1 MTRMIALVRGIN
13 VGAGTRIRMDAL
25 RRLFEDAGFT
35 GVETY
40 IQSGNV
46 LFSTDAPE
54 SSVRDTISRILLEGA
69 QIKTTAVL
77 RSAEEL
83 AAILSNCPFSSEE
96 IEAAQRDNT
105 EGESFY
111 IYLLPQAPTPEMLQ
125 KLAALPQESDR
136 FTLVG
141 RDVYLLLRQSVRN
154 SKLAIKIQKVF
165 PEATARNWNT
175 IRQLHQLSN
184 S

>member
-1 MTRMIALVRGIN
+1 MTRMIALLRGIN
-13 VGAGTRIRMDAL
+13 VGTGNRIRMDAL
-25 RRLFEDAGFT
+25 RKLFQEAGFS

-54 SSVRDTISRILLEGA
+54 VAVRDTIVRVLLEGA
-69 QIKTTAVL
+69 QIKTTVAW
-77 RSAEEL
+77 RSAEAL
-83 AAILSNCPFSSEE
+83 AAIVLNCPFSNEE
-96 IEAAQRDNT
+96 IASAQHDNV

-111 IYLLPQAPTPEMLQ
+111 VYLLPQAPAPETLPT
-125 KLAALPQESDR
+125 LASLPQGPDR
-136 FTLVG
+136 FVIIG

-154 SKLAIKIQKVF
+154 SKLAIKLQKTF

-175 IRQLHQLSN
+175 ITQLYQHSN
-184 S
+184 Q

>member
-1 MTRMIALVRGIN
+1 MTRMIAPLRGIN
-13 VGAGTRIRMDAL
+13 VGAGNRIRMDAL
-25 RRLFEDAGFT
+25 RRLFEDAGFS

-46 LFSTDAPE
+46 LFSTDTPE
-54 SSVRDTISRILLEGA
+54 DEVRDTISRILLEGA
-69 QIKTTAVL
+69 EIKTTAVL

-83 AAILSNCPFSSEE
+83 AATLSNCPFSSEE
-96 IEAAQRDNT
+96 IEAAQRDNA

-111 IYLLPQAPTPEMLQ
+111 VYLLPQAPAPETLQ
-125 KLAALPQESDR
+125 KLASLPQESDR
-136 FTLVG
+136 FAIVD

-154 SKLAIKIQKVF
+154 SKLALKLQKLL

-175 IRQLHQLSN
+175 IRQLHRLSN

>member
-1 MTRMIALVRGIN
+1 MTRMIAPLRGIN
-13 VGAGTRIRMDAL
+13 VGAGNRIRMDAL
-25 RRLFEDAGFT
+25 RRLFEDAGFS

-46 LFSTDAPE
+46 LFSTDEPE
-54 SSVRDTISRILLEGA
+54 TSVRDTISRILLEGA
-69 QIKTTAVL
+69 EIKTTAVL

-83 AAILSNCPFSSEE
+83 DAILTNCPFSSEE

-111 IYLLPQAPTPEMLQ
+111 VYLLPQAPAPETLQ
-125 KLAALPQESDR
+125 KLASLPQESDR
-136 FTLVG
+136 FAIVD

-154 SKLAIKIQKVF
+154 SKLALKLQKLL

-175 IRQLHQLSN
+175 IRQLHRLSN

>member
-1 MTRMIALVRGIN
+1 MTRMIALLRGIN

-25 RRLFEDAGFT
+25 RRLFEEPGFS

-46 LFSTDAPE
+46 LFTTDAPE
-54 SSVRDTISRILLEGA
+54 DDVRDTIVRILLEGA
-69 QIKTTAVL
+69 GIKTTAVL

-83 AAILSNCPFSSEE
+83 TATLSNCPFSSEE
-96 IEAAQRDNT
+96 IEAAQRDNA

-111 IYLLPQAPTPEMLQ
+111 VYLLPQAPAPETLQ

-136 FTLVG
+136 FFVVG

-154 SKLAIKIQKVF
+154 SKLALKLQKLL

-175 IRQLHQLSN
+175 IRQLHRLSN

>member
-1 MTRMIALVRGIN
+1 MTRMFALLRGIN
-13 VGAGTRIRMDAL
+13 VGAGNRIRMDAL
-25 RRLFEDAGFT
+25 RCLFEDAGFS

-54 SSVRDTISRILLEGA
+54 ASLRDTISRILLEGA

-77 RSAEEL
+77 RSSYEL

-96 IEAAQRDNT
+96 IEAAQRDNA

-111 IYLLPQAPTPEMLQ
+111 VYLLPQAPAPEILRQ
-125 KLAALPQESDR
+125 LADLPQESDR
-136 FTLVG
+136 FAIVG
-141 RDVYLLLRQSVRN
+141 RDVYLLLRQSIRN
-154 SKLAIKIQKVF
+154 SKLAIRLQKLF

-175 IRQLHQLSN
+175 MNQLHQLSN

>member
-1 MTRMIALVRGIN
+1 
-13 VGAGTRIRMDAL
+13 MDAL
-25 RRLFEDAGFT
+25 RRLFEDVGFS

-46 LFSTDAPE
+46 LFSTDEPE
-54 SSVRDTISRILLEGA
+54 TSVRDTISRILLEGA
-69 QIKTTAVL
+69 EIKTTAVL

-96 IEAAQRDNT
+96 IEAAQRDNA

-111 IYLLPQAPTPEMLQ
+111 VYLLPQAPAPETLQ
-125 KLAALPQESDR
+125 KLASLPQESDR
-136 FTLVG
+136 FAIVG

-154 SKLAIKIQKVF
+154 SKHAIKLQKLF

-175 IRQLHQLSN
+175 INQLHLLSK